1 MPATGRFAAPS
12 VFGAHPGTT
21 TFALR
26 TVLTHRESDGRSTR
40 NDEESGGMT
49 RRIAY
54 STFGCR
60 LNQYDTEAIRTLV
73 NAGGGFETVGPRDV
87 ADVHVVNTCS
97 VTARADA
104 TARKAIRRINAAQP
118 DAKIVVTGCY
128 AQRAP
133 GELAALPGVALVVG
147 AADRGRFAELIE
159 HLDDGPP
166 VVAVSPIATAKSFLD
181 VPITE
186 MTEHSRAFVKV
197 QEGCNES
204 CTFCIIPQTRG
215 VSRSRTPES
224 VVDQVRNLV
233 DAGYV
238 EVVLTGVHIGDYGL
252 DLPGRRRMLPD
263 LIERILGVDGVER
276 FRLSSIEP
284 ASLCEEVVTLMAE
297 SSKFARHFHIPFQS
311 GSDAVLARMK
321 RRYRSGEFADLV
333 ARIVERVPDCGI
345 GADVICGFPGET
357 DEDFLRTF
365 EHVERLPITYL
376 HAFTYSSRP
385 GSEAEKFQRPGS
397 GGDAENGVPV
407 RSSVS
412 RPRSSAASPSVTW
425 GRVVDVLLEPARR
438 GGAPRIGGW
447 TDNYLRVDMGEGIAE
462 PRIEPVEITGT
473 DGGGLTG
480 VRLPEQVSGSCLF
493 AGHRGATPSEAAPPT
508 DETCTAPLPGA
519 SLPGVTSLSQ
529 PRTSTQET
537 GFENLAQL
545 CRSTRLKTSG
555 SG

>member
-1 MPATGRFAAPS
+1 MI
-12 VFGAHPGTT
+12 
-21 TFALR
+21 
-26 TVLTHRESDGRSTR
+26 
-40 NDEESGGMT
+40 
-49 RRIAY
+49 RRIAFC
-54 STFGCR
+54 TFGCR

-73 NAGGGFETVGPRDV
+73 NEGGGFETVGSRDI
-87 ADVHVVNTCS
+87 ADVYVVNTCS

-104 TARKAIRRINAAQP
+104 TARKSIRRINSAHP
-118 DAKIVVTGCY
+118 DARIVVTGCY

-147 AADRGRFAELIE
+147 AADRARFAELIE

-204 CTFCIIPQTRG
+204 CTFCIVPQTRG
-215 VSRSRTPES
+215 VSRSRSPES
-224 VVDQVRNLV
+224 VVDQVRQLV

-252 DLPGRRRMLPD
+252 DLPGRRRLLPH
-263 LIERILGVDGVER
+263 LIERILGIDGVER

-284 ASLCEEVVTLMAE
+284 ASVSDDVITLMAE

-321 RRYRSGEFADLV
+321 RRYRSGQFADLV
-333 ARIVERVPDCGI
+333 ARIAERVPDCGI

-385 GSEAEKFQRPGS
+385 GSEAENFSDQVPPEIRKRRTRALKRLSAEKQRRF
-397 GGDAENGVPV
+397 AERHV
-407 RSSVS
+407 
-412 RPRSSAASPSVTW
+412 
-425 GRVVDVLLEPARR
+425 GRVVDVLLEPSRR
-438 GGAPRIGGW
+438 GGAARIGGW
-447 TDNYLRVDMGEGIAE
+447 SDNYLRVDMGEGVAE
-462 PRIEPVEITGT
+462 PRIEPIEITGM
-473 DGGGLTG
+473 DGVCLTG
-480 VRLPEQVSGSCLF
+480 VRLPE
-493 AGHRGATPSEAAPPT
+493 PPLGRRV
-508 DETCTAPLPGA
+508 EI
-519 SLPGVTSLSQ
+519 SL
-529 PRTSTQET
+529 
-537 GFENLAQL
+537 
-545 CRSTRLKTSG
+545 
-555 SG
+555 